1 MIKELLD
8 KAMARPFTVIAICI
22 MGFLI
27 IRNAIGGSPFKTYPA
42 EEVLTSGQ
50 DVNLTGYLNKI
61 EFSKGKSALYLR
73 DATVSFD
80 SKEYPA
86 GCVIL
91 NIKEETDFHIGSF
104 IGGYGKAFILDHGT
118 NPGEFDEYN
127 YYKSIGIDLILEGEV
142 EWEDSEGASSFLTF
156 LSRVRR
162 DLSVSIDRSP
172 LEEDEEAILKAMVL
186 GDRSKLTPEIKSL
199 YKNAGIIHLISIS
212 GLHISIIGMGLYRLL
227 RRLKCTFGEAGIIA
241 GLVMVGF
248 VLMTGGNVSSRRA
261 LVAFVL
267 MIGSEVFGR
276 TSDPVNTLSLAAA
289 VLLIS
294 GPYLLYNTG
303 FLLSFASVL
312 GIGLFVERTTA
323 RTTREKILSAL
334 KVSAG
339 LWLFTLPVIVSV
351 YFEYPLYS
359 IFVNLIVV
367 TLSPVLLTGGILGAL
382 SGLISPFAGMPFFI
396 PAGLVIK
403 VNNALTDLVSA
414 LPGAVVISGSPGWIK
429 IVLYY
434 VGIGVLLYIRKKEKL
449 NKKLTKDSG
458 NLRATGL
465 KTLIIGAM
473 ISLIMFNPRL
483 GTKITFLD
491 VGQGD
496 SILIRCGNGSN
507 IMIDS
512 GSGNVNNV
520 GEKRVIPCLKAYG
533 VSRIDRF
540 IITHP
545 DADHINALDEILASN
560 IEVGEILVA
569 LVQSKDETNKKLF
582 DKVEKLNENS
592 FNKTKIRFVQ
602 RGDSFEEG
610 ETSFKV
616 IFPGSGG
623 IESVDSVSNFDIDNA
638 VENQRNALSVVV
650 EMCQGNTKVLFT
662 GDLEKEGEEEL
673 INSGLLEDID
683 ILKVAHHGSKYS
695 TSEEFLRQTK
705 PEIAVIS
712 CGRKNSYGHPHKETI
727 RRLSDAGCRILTTP
741 ECGAVELVV
750 KKATFFIHS
759 S

>member
-1 MIKELLD
+1 MINTIRD
-8 KAMARPFTVIAICI
+8 KAMARPFAVLAICI
-22 MGFLI
+22 IGFLI
-27 IRNAIGGSPFKTYPA
+27 IRNVIGGSPFKTFPA
-42 EEVLTSGQ
+42 EEHLSSGQ
-50 DVNLTGYLNKI
+50 KVSTGGYLNKI

-73 DATVSFD
+73 DATVSFG

-91 NIKEETDFHIGSF
+91 NIKEEADFHIGSY
-104 IGGYGKAFILDHGT
+104 IRGYGKAYVPEHGT

-127 YYKSIGIDLILEGEV
+127 YYKSIGIDLLIEGEV
-142 EWEDSEGASSFLTF
+142 TGEDSQGSSRFLTF
-156 LSRVRR
+156 LSGVRR
-162 DLSVSIDRSP
+162 ALSASIDDSF
-172 LEEDEEAILKAMVL
+172 LKEDEGAVLKAMVL
-186 GDRSKLTPEIKSL
+186 GNKSELTPEIKSL

-212 GLHISIIGMGLYRLL
+212 GLHISIIGMGIYRLL
-227 RRLKCTFGEAGIIA
+227 RRLKCTFGEAGIIS

-248 VLMTGGNVSSRRA
+248 VLMTGFGVSSRRA
-261 LVAFVL
+261 LIAFIVVL
-267 MIGSEVFGR
+267 GAEFFGR
-276 TSDPVNTLSLAAA
+276 TNNPVNTLSLAAIL
-289 VLLIS
+289 LLIS

-312 GIGLFVERTTA
+312 GISLFSERTGA
-323 RTTREKILSAL
+323 LKPKERIVSAL

-339 LWLFTLPVIVSV
+339 LWLFTLPVIVAV
-351 YFEYPLYS
+351 YFEFPLYS

-367 TLSPVLLTGGILGAL
+367 ALSPVLLSGGILGAVL
-382 SGLISPFAGMPFFI
+382 GLISPLTAMPFFFL
-396 PAGLVIK
+396 AGLLIK
-403 VNNALTDLVSA
+403 FNNLLTDLVSA
-414 LPGAVVISGSPGWIK
+414 LPGAVVMAGSPGWIK
-429 IVLYY
+429 ILLYY
-434 VGIGVLLYIRKKEKL
+434 AGIGGLLYITRKEKL
-449 NKKLTKDSG
+449 NSKLTKTK
-458 NLRATGL
+458 TGL
-465 KTLIIGAM
+465 RTTGMKALIIGAM
-473 ISLIMFNPRL
+473 LSLLLFNPRL
-483 GTKITFLD
+483 GTRITFLD

-512 GSGNVNNV
+512 GSGNVNKV
-520 GEKRVIPCLKAYG
+520 GERRVIPCLKAYG
-533 VSRIDRF
+533 IRRIDRF

-592 FNKTKIRFVQ
+592 FNKTRIRFVQ
-602 RGDSFEEG
+602 RGDSFGEG

-616 IFPGSGG
+616 IFPGPAG
-623 IESVDSVSNFDIDNA
+623 IEYVDSVSNSDIEN
-638 VENQRNALSVVV
+638 VGENQRNALSVVV
-650 EMCQGNTKVLFT
+650 EMCQGDTKALFT

-741 ECGAVELVV
+741 ECGAVELVI
-750 KKATFFIHS
+750 KNFIPGV
-759 S
+759 